1 MYPHNHP
8 SLFVSII
15 VIAITACIIS
25 IIVFKITIGSIG
37 TILLRTQHKVC
48 SRCIDVLDAIS
59 INVVAIIGDAITV
72 NGNNIAITVIG
83 IAINDIVA
91 VNDIVCWGKRL
102 LLSWLSFLCLV
113 KQ

>member
-1 MYPHNHP
+1 M
-8 SLFVSII
+8 
-15 VIAITACIIS
+15 
-25 IIVFKITIGSIG
+25 
-37 TILLRTQHKVC
+37 
-48 SRCIDVLDAIS
+48 LDAIS

-102 LLSWLSFLCLV
+102 LR
-113 KQ
+113 QDY